1 MNVSRQTV
9 RVALKNLEIE
19 GLVKRVQGSGT
30 FIRKDNKKKEYAGT
44 VGIIVQDLNN
54 YIFPMI
60 TLGAEEELSK
70 KGYDVLLG
78 NADENPQ
85 KEAQILKKWFLEKV
99 NGIIVDPVYS
109 FTDESNKELI
119 REISHEIPIVII
131 NSDLAIDSAGN
142 LILDDYDCG
151 RKAAQIFLNN
161 GHKRL
166 AVLYKA
172 IHEPAQKR
180 KNGFMDYLNENN
192 ISFVLEQPFYE
203 PERSGIAMS
212 LAGSLLSLPKAQR
225 PTGIFCIND
234 SIALQT
240 EMATRKTNISIP
252 EDLSL
257 ISFDDSTY
265 ASLLNFSSFAHPKEE
280 FGRKSVK
287 MLLQIMNGENP
298 LKEEVKVKFIWRKSV
313 KKL

>member
-1 MNVSRQTV
+1 M
-9 RVALKNLEIE
+9 E
-19 GLVKRVQGSGT
+19 RVQGSGT
-30 FIRKDNKKKEYAGT
+30 FIRKDEKRREYTGT

-60 TLGAEEELSK
+60 ALGAEEELSK
-70 KGYDVLLG
+70 NGYDVLLG

-85 KEAQILKKWFLEKV
+85 KEAEILEKWYKDGV

-109 FTDESNKELI
+109 FTDQNNRELI
-119 REISHEIPIVII
+119 REISKKIPTVVI
-131 NSDLAIDSAGN
+131 NSDLDIDNVGT
-142 LILDDYDCG
+142 LILDDYYCG

-161 GHKRL
+161 GHRKL

-180 KNGFMDYLNENN
+180 KNGFMDYLNEKK

-212 LAGSLLSLPKAQR
+212 LAGSLLSLPKWQR

-240 EMATRKTNISIP
+240 EMAIRKTDISIP
-252 EDLSL
+252 DDLSL

-265 ASLLNFSSFAHPKEE
+265 ASILNFSTFVHPKEE
-280 FGRKSVK
+280 FGRKAVQ
-287 MLLQIMNGENP
+287 MLLSIMDGEKP
-298 LKEEVKVKFIWRKSV
+298 SKEEVKIKFISRNSV